1 PPSEVS
7 RRGGPRSP
15 RFPSLSL
22 QGPAPRRAIFV
33 SGDPSMTSD
42 PQPGH
47 DQAIQLPVH
56 VAIYEHRHGT
66 DVRVFL
72 DCEEAMKWRTNL
84 ALEWWSDAFDDDPP
98 AIEQIGG
105 EYFDRMMERDE

>member
-1 PPSEVS
+1 
-7 RRGGPRSP
+7 
-15 RFPSLSL
+15 
-22 QGPAPRRAIFV
+22 
-33 SGDPSMTSD
+33 MTSD

-84 ALEWWSDAFDDDPP
+84 ALEWWNDAFDDDPP
-98 AIEQIGG
+98 PIEQIGG
-105 EYFDRMMERDE
+105 EYFDRMMERDEFFSTQTCQLEIGRHALARLAGEPQKAVDGGTSR